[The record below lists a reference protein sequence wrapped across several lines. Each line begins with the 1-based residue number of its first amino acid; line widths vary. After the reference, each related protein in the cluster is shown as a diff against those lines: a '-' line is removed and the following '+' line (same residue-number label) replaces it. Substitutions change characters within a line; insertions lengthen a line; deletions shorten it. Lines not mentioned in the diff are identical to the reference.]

1 LLQLLHWVLAAVL
14 SLQVIPTVKQPG
26 GAMQGKQLSP
36 DINWP
41 DGHTLGG
48 VGGVV
53 DGVVAGVAGGS
64 TGFGLFGLGGLGLAL
79 GLGLL
84 VFFVGFFISFV
95 WTLEGICS
103 AN

>member
-1 LLQLLHWVLAAVL
+1 MLAAVL
-14 SLQVIPTVKQPG
+14 SLQVIPTVEQPG
-26 GAMQGKQLSP
+26 GVVQGIQLSP
-36 DINWP
+36 DIYWP

-48 VGGVV
+48 VDGV
-53 DGVVAGVAGGS
+53 DGVVVGVAGGS
-64 TGFGLFGLGGLGLAL
+64 TGFGLFGLGGLGLGL
-79 GLGLL
+79 GLGLGWGLL